1 MLDAFLD
8 DWFPVQLD
16 NVNKTY
22 MGPDKQWIT
31 YNRESHE
38 WVYVE
43 FDVIDDGVEDGRQ
56 FYKVANCSTP
66 PLGHWLRSPGAD
78 FEQGSVLEVRKVDT
92 RSCLELFT
100 SDKQTLLHAAQ
111 QVADDWAW
119 RGWRFAGSSQSEHL
133 EEVLRGCPESWEQ
146 AVGIFAYTSDRSM
159 FQNDME
165 SSMIL
170 LHCCPAP
177 YGWPA

>member
-43 FDVIDDGVEDGRQ
+43 FDVIDDGVEDGQQ
-56 FYKVANCSTP
+56 FYKIANCSTP
-66 PLGHWLRSPGAD
+66 PLGHWFRSPGAD

-92 RSCLELFT
+92 RSCLDLVS
-100 SDKQTLLHAAQ
+100 SDKQTLLHAAE

-119 RGWRFAGSSQSEHL
+119 RGWRFVGSSQSEHL
-133 EEVLRGCPESWEQ
+133 EEVLNCQ
-146 AVGIFAYTSDRSM
+146 KDF
-159 FQNDME
+159 
-165 SSMIL
+165 
-170 LHCCPAP
+170 HCCH
-177 YGWPA
+177 